1 MAKQEVVKT
10 PLKKVKAEF
19 QLIGK
24 AKVTDYTF
32 KIDEESKSSDWVYN
46 VLNLGVDCGNGNV
59 VYCDMSGGYG
69 SERDNVLRVH
79 GLKEN
84 EEGKMID
91 DFDNKFTIDWDD
103 RFDESIL
110 ETVGKNCFIK
120 VGLEKD
126 TKDKT
131 FSKEFLSAYDAIA
144 YIKDNL
150 EDGMVINAKGD
161 LKYSTYNE
169 NVQIKKEVTS
179 LFLSKAEDES
189 KYKASFAQTILVD
202 TDSVQKPDGEKGI
215 IPIDAYVIDYVG
227 KIDGQEIKK
236 NVAFTKTFEL
246 LIDKEKPE
254 NTKKLVTK
262 MFKPEKK
269 GKLVEVTVEGDLIEG
284 QSVVNITEDDIPE
297 DIKELIELG
306 AYTMEEALS
315 KCAVGNGSREKRL
328 VIKKPAITYQGKGED
343 RKPIIAIDKNKYTEE
358 DLVFLSQLILE
369 KEDGT
374 SNNDEGSEEDEKDDS
389 EDSSNDWMN
398 ALNDL

>member
-1 MAKQEVVKT
+1 MAKQEVKT
-10 PLKKVKAEF
+10 PLKKVQAKF

-24 AKVTDYTF
+24 AKVSDYTF

-84 EEGKMID
+84 EDGKMID

-110 ETVGKNCFIK
+110 ETVGKNCFIT

-131 FSKEFLSAYDAIA
+131 FSKDFLSAYDAIA

-150 EDGMVINAKGD
+150 EDGMVVNVKGD

-179 LFLSKAEDES
+179 IFLSKAEDES
-189 KYKASFAQTILVD
+189 KYRATFTQTILVD
-202 TDSVQKPDGEKGI
+202 GDSVQKPNAEKGV
-215 IPIDAYVIDYVG
+215 IPIDAYVVDYVG
-227 KIDGQEIKK
+227 KVDGQEIKQ
-236 NVAFTKTFEL
+236 NIVFAKTFEL
-246 LIDKEKPE
+246 SIDKEKPE

-262 MFKPEKK
+262 MFKPDKK

-284 QSVVNITEDDIPE
+284 QSVVNISEDDIPE

-315 KCAVGNGSREKRL
+315 KCAIGNGSREKRM

-343 RKPIIAIDKNKYTEE
+343 RKPVIAINKDKYTEN
-358 DLVFLSQLILE
+358 DLVFLSQLLLE
-369 KEDGT
+369 KDEEDTGKKDSD
-374 SNNDEGSEEDEKDDS
+374 SNNDEK
-389 EDSSNDWMN
+389 EDSDDDWMN
-398 ALNDL
+398 ALDDL

>member
-1 MAKQEVVKT
+1 MAKQEEKVQ
-10 PLKKVKAEF
+10 LKKVQAKF

-69 SERDNVLRVH
+69 SERDNVIRVH

-84 EEGKMID
+84 EDGKMID

-103 RFDESIL
+103 RFDASIL
-110 ETVGKNCFIK
+110 ETVGKNCFIT

-131 FSKEFLSAYDAIA
+131 FSKDFLSAYDAIA

-150 EDGMVINAKGD
+150 EDGMVINVKGD

-169 NVQIKKEVTS
+169 NVQIKKDVTS
-179 LFLSKAEDES
+179 IFLSKAEDES
-189 KYKASFAQTILVD
+189 KYKATFTQTILVD
-202 TDSVQKPDGEKGI
+202 GDSVQKPNAEKGV

-227 KIDGQEIKK
+227 KVDGQEIKK
-236 NVAFTKTFEL
+236 NVAFSKTFEL

-269 GKLVEVTVEGDLIEG
+269 GRLVEVTVEGDLIEG
-284 QSVVNITEDDIPE
+284 QSVVNITEEDIPE

-306 AYTMEEALS
+306 AYTMEEAMA
-315 KCAVGNGSREKRL
+315 KCAIGNGSREKRMI
-328 VIKKPAITYQGKGED
+328 IKKPAITYQGKGED
-343 RKPIIAIDKNKYTEE
+343 RKPIIAIDKNKYTEN
-358 DLVFLSQLILE
+358 DLVFLSQLLLE
-369 KEDGT
+369 KEDTNESDT
-374 SNNDEGSEEDEKDDS
+374 SNNDETKDD
-389 EDSSNDWMN
+389 EDGDDDWMN
-398 ALNDL
+398 ALDDL